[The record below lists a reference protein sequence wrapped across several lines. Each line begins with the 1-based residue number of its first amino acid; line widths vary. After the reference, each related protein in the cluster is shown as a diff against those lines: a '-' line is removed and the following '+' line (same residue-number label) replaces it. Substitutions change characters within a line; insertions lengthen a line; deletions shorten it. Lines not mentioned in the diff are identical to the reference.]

1 MNLPFRAF
9 RSRVPDPG
17 NLILKSGLV
26 DDLDEWQIADRWD
39 MMKAIDRYGKAYA
52 LDMVLLTLVAV
63 SMGMV
68 LGFLLSIMMGYEYDL
83 YQAVF
88 DSVFLSALVYCI
100 SRGAVCHTVQLY
112 RSALEEANEQ

>member
-1 MNLPFRAF
+1 MNIPFRVF

-52 LDMVLLTLVAV
+52 LDMALLTLAAV

-68 LGFLLSIMMGYEYDL
+68 LGVLLSIMMGYDFDL
-83 YQAVF
+83 YKAVF
-88 DSVFLSALVYCI
+88 DLVLLSALVYCI
-100 SRGAVCHTVQLY
+100 SLGAVLHTVQLY

>member
-52 LDMVLLTLVAV
+52 LDMVLLTLAAV

>member
-52 LDMVLLTLVAV
+52 LDMVLMTLVAV

>member
-1 MNLPFRAF
+1 MNLPFRVF

-39 MMKAIDRYGKAYA
+39 MMKAIDRYAKAYA
-52 LDMVLLTLVAV
+52 LDMVLLTLAAV
-63 SMGMV
+63 TMGMIIGV
-68 LGFLLSIMMGYEYDL
+68 LLSIMTGYEFDL

-88 DSVFLSALVYCI
+88 DLIMLSALVYCI
-100 SRGAVCHTVQLY
+100 SLGAVNHTVQLY

>member
-26 DDLDEWQIADRWD
+26 DGLDEWQIADRWD

-52 LDMVLLTLVAV
+52 LDMVLLTLAAV
-63 SMGMV
+63 SIGMM
-68 LGFLLSIMMGYEYDL
+68 LGVLLSIMMGYEFDL

-88 DSVFLSALVYCI
+88 DLVFLSGLVYCI
-100 SRGAVCHTVQLY
+100 SLGAVNHTVQLY